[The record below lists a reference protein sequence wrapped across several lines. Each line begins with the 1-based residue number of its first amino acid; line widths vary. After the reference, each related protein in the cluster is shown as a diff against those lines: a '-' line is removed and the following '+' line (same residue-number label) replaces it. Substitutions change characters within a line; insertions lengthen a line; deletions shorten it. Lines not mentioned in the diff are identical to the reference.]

1 LKHEEKQ
8 TFLLSAVSC
17 GTVSLITFPSLL
29 GVRPKSDLIRAF
41 SIAARLHKTAN
52 THKKHR
58 NLKPYKDG
66 VHYSISFHFQIH
78 SSPCTNLSHYLFYHI
93 CLCVQENFAKLSMDA
108 RESPSSQRAYSL
120 EIRELITG
128 RQSHLDL
135 SKGWMRSVLPSG
147 VLTWAMLLRMTG
159 VP

>member
-1 LKHEEKQ
+1 MEY
-8 TFLLSAVSC
+8 
-17 GTVSLITFPSLL
+17 
-29 GVRPKSDLIRAF
+29 
-41 SIAARLHKTAN
+41 TALF
-52 THKKHR
+52 R
-58 NLKPYKDG
+58 
-66 VHYSISFHFQIH
+66 SISRFTHLH
-78 SSPCTNLSHYLFYHI
+78 LPI
-93 CLCVQENFAKLSMDA
+93 CLIIYSTIYACVQEKFAKLSMDA

-147 VLTWAMLLRMTG
+147 VLTWAMLLRITG